1 MINKWGNILI
11 GVLFGLLS
19 AGLIL
24 LICKPKSGRAILLR
38 PPPTP
43 MPVIINID
51 GGVLIPGVYSLPPRS
66 RVIDAVNAAGGFSAD
81 ASQGSFNLAAVLED
95 GTHIYI
101 PIFNPDLDQ
110 DTGSQAMVQTR
121 SESGEIIILVNINQA
136 SLETLISLPGIG
148 PVTAEKIITY
158 RENQAFTKIEDI
170 QKVPG
175 VGPATFEQIK
185 PFLTV
190 GQ

>member
-24 LICKPKSGRAILLR
+24 MISKPKSGRAILLR

-43 MPVIINID
+43 MPVVINVD
-51 GGVLIPGVYSLPPRS
+51 GGVLLPGVYSLPPHS
-66 RVIDAVNAAGGFSAD
+66 RVIDAVESAGGFSED
-81 ASQGSFNLAAVLED
+81 ASPGSINLAAMIED
-95 GTHIYI
+95 GAHIYI
-101 PIFNPDLDQ
+101 PILNPEVDQ
-110 DTGSQAMVQTR
+110 ETENQGKVLVRTD
-121 SESGEIIILVNINQA
+121 SGEIIALVNINQA

-148 PVTAEKIITY
+148 PVTAEKIILY
-158 RENQAFTKIEDI
+158 RESQAFLRVEDI

-175 VGPATFEQIK
+175 IGPATFEQIK
-185 PFLTV
+185 PYLTV
-190 GQ
+190 GE